1 MRKTLLV
8 ILVAAVLIIGM
19 AACKTGVK
27 SDKPQIVVSIYP
39 YELLLRQLVG
49 EGIEVTSIIPANS
62 SPHTW
67 SPTPSAIKSIESA
80 DLAITNGLGLETN
93 LTKQFAALGDRHI
106 SIADLVKLPQPH
118 DTEGKGGVEHE
129 HGDEDHDHHHE
140 GENPHLWLSPNLMVR
155 AVVELG
161 DILQG
166 RFPEHAQTISANAS
180 AMIKDFTALHMQI
193 MQQRDAFQNPAIITY
208 HDSYHHFLHDF
219 NIQALGTVQSS
230 PGKEPTPKELA
241 ELGNI
246 IRANGI
252 KAIYVEPQM
261 DRRSATV
268 LAKEFNLKVIEL
280 DPIGKTYK
288 PRTLQD
294 VIINS
299 WERMKM
305 GWM

>member
-1 MRKTLLV
+1 MRRTLIS
-8 ILVAAVLIIGM
+8 ILAAAVLIIGM
-19 AACKTGVK
+19 AACKAGAK
-27 SDKPQIVVSIYP
+27 SDKPRIVVSIYP
-39 YELLLRQLVG
+39 YELLLRQMVG
-49 EGIEVTSIIPANS
+49 DSFDIITIIPANA

-67 SPTPSAIKSIESA
+67 TPTPSAIKEIEKA
-80 DLAITNGLGLETN
+80 DLAISNGLGLETN
-93 LTKQFAALGDRHI
+93 LTGQFTALGDKHLV
-106 SIADLVKLPQPH
+106 IADLVKLPQPH
-118 DTEGKGGVEHE
+118 KAEKHDDHE
-129 HGDEDHDHHHE
+129 DEEHDHQHE
-140 GENPHLWLSPNLMVR
+140 GANPHLWLSPNLMVR

-166 RFPEHAQTISANAS
+166 RFPEHAQTIAANAT

-193 MQQRDAFQNPAIITY
+193 MQQRAAFQNPAIITY
-208 HDSYHHFLHDF
+208 HDSYHYFLNDF
-219 NIQALGTVQSS
+219 NILSPGTVQSS

-241 ELGNI
+241 ALGNM
-246 IRANGI
+246 IRTHGI

-280 DPIGKTYK
+280 DPIGHTYK
-288 PRTLQD
+288 PNTLQD

-305 GWM
+305 GWMN